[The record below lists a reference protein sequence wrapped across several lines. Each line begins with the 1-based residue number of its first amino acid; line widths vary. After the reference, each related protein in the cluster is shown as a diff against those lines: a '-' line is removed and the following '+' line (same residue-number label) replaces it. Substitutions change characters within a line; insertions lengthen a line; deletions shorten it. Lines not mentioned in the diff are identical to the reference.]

1 MASADTSSTGTQSV
15 VPKKRRSSI
24 SWSVDRPCPISSIR
38 FWVAGKRAIP
48 NYDCCPWDFYESFV
62 RFTSGLCLVQR
73 NDGTDVRVITAYT
86 ITRDNNESDS
96 KGSSILEIQHPNFID
111 IYEVY
116 HFEDQVFLIS
126 EYVDFSLDDLLQC
139 SIYPTEL
146 EIGCIISQV
155 R

>member
-1 MASADTSSTGTQSV
+1 MASADTSSAGTQFI
-15 VPKKRRSSI
+15 VPKKRRSTM
-24 SWSVDRPCPISSIR
+24 R

-48 NYDCCPWDFYESFV
+48 SYDCCPWDFYESFV
-62 RFTSGLCLVQR
+62 RFTSGLRLVQR

-86 ITRDNNESDS
+86 KTRESNESDS
-96 KGSSILEIQHPNFID
+96 NSILEIQHPNFID

-139 SIYPTEL
+139 SVYPTEI
-146 EIGCIISQV
+146 EIACIISQV